1 MLLAA
6 GVTTAGEPG
15 AGAPHAL
22 QPIDGGACA
31 LDRWLAALA
40 ACTYLPA
47 PQECVTIVCAPAAAA
62 QVRCLN
68 K

>member
-6 GVTTAGEPG
+6 GVATAGEPG
-15 AGAPHAL
+15 AGAPAAP

-31 LDRWLAALA
+31 LDRWLAALG
-40 ACTYLPA
+40 ACAYLPA
-47 PQECVTIVCAPAAAA
+47 PQECVTVVCAPAAAA
-62 QVRCLN
+62 LVRCLN